1 MKSLSFFFT
10 LIAVFQISCQEN
22 NSTIASE
29 DLLKAFQNRDT
40 VTYDAVNLNY
50 YGSGLT
56 HHVFR
61 EKSYLVEL
69 DNRRN
74 VLDFIA
80 TGDYESFTLYPEI
93 EGSFALQSMIVG
105 FGLNGDDIYVNTVF
119 ALYQGEMSDDFS
131 LKINHRFLLSSYAIS
146 PEQTFGFYAPGEDS
160 GLFPESEIVFTDSK
174 TALINIFPEMYE
186 TTAGFLD
193 YPHLL
198 QYDVT
203 QQKADTLP
211 VRFPS
216 AAQGDF
222 GTRYPYL
229 VSPSLLTVGS
239 EIYVNYPFTDTVYV
253 YDQKGTLQRKYAF
266 SDQIS
271 FDQPAAL
278 SLDGIEVLRARGIRN
293 YEKLAPRFLPLLHDP
308 YRKQFYLVNQS
319 SGLSDGNPLEPST
332 LKSPE
337 GTLLVLDEEL
347 NLQGIYRIPEAYY
360 LQPIV
365 VPEGLLFQLKSQPVE
380 DDITFVRFNL

>member
-1 MKSLSFFFT
+1 MKNVLSLIYIFIT
-10 LIAVFQISCQEN
+10 ISSCN
-22 NSTIASE
+22 TYKSNYSIKNIYNLS
-29 DLLKAFQNRDT
+29 KYNFDT

-50 YGSGLT
+50 YSLGLT
-56 HHVFR
+56 HHIFR
-61 EKSYLVEL
+61 EKSYLVGL
-69 DNRRN
+69 DKRRN

-80 TGDYESFTLYPEI
+80 TGDHESFTLYPEI
-93 EGSFALQSMIVG
+93 EGSYALQSMIVG
-105 FGLNGDDIYVNTVF
+105 FGLNGDDIYVNTFF
-119 ALYQGEMSDDFS
+119 ALYQGEVSEDFS
-131 LKINHRFLLSSYAIS
+131 LKINHRFLINDNNLFAS
-146 PEQTFGFYAPGEDS
+146 QTFVFSQFGETS
-160 GLFPESEIVFTDSK
+160 NFFPKRNIVFTDSK

-211 VRFPS
+211 VRFPP

-222 GTRYPYL
+222 GTRYPHL
-229 VSPSLLTVGS
+229 VSPALLTLDS

-253 YDQKGTLQRKYAF
+253 YDQKGSLQRKYAF

-319 SGLSDGNPLEPST
+319 SGLSDGNPLEPAT

-347 NLQGIYRIPEAYY
+347 NLQGIYSIPEAYY

-365 VPEGLLFQLKSQPVE
+365 VPEGLLFQLKSQPEE
-380 DDITFVRFNL
+380 DDITFVRFKL

>member
-10 LIAVFQISCQEN
+10 LIAIFQISCQEN
-22 NSTIASE
+22 NSTIGSE

-50 YGSGLT
+50 YSSGLR

-61 EKSYLVEL
+61 EKSYLVGL

-80 TGDYESFTLYPEI
+80 TGDHESFTLYPEI
-93 EGSFALQSMIVG
+93 EGRNVLQSMIVG

-119 ALYQGEMSDDFS
+119 ALYQGEVSEDFS

-146 PEQTFGFYAPGEDS
+146 SEQTFVFYAPGEDS
-160 GLFPESEIVFTDSK
+160 GLFPESDIVFTDSK

-186 TTAGFLD
+186 TATGFLN
-193 YPHLL
+193 YPHLM
-198 QYDVT
+198 QYDLD

-211 VRFPS
+211 VRFPA

-222 GTRYPYL
+222 GTRYPHL
-229 VSPSLLTVGS
+229 VSPALLTVGS

-253 YDQKGTLQRKYAF
+253 YDQKGTLQRKHAF
-266 SDQIS
+266 SNQIS
-271 FDQPAAL
+271 FDQPPAL
-278 SLDGIEVLRARGIRN
+278 SIDGYEILRTRGIGN

-319 SGLSDGNPLEPST
+319 SGLSDGNPLEPAT
-332 LKSPE
+332 LKSPK

-347 NLQGIYRIPEAYY
+347 NLQGIYSIPEAYY

-365 VPEGLLFQLKSQPVE
+365 VPEGLLFQLKSQPEE
-380 DDITFVRFNL
+380 DDITFVRFKL